1 MSEIRRITDIQIQQK
16 RKSRVSVF
24 LDGEFAFGLDQD
36 VLIKSGIAQG
46 DELDEKQI
54 AEIVRLE
61 ELKQA
66 KDKGVRLLA
75 VRARSKKELS
85 DRFRQSKISAE
96 VIEEVLAEFERL
108 NLLND
113 TEFSIMFARNRM
125 ITKPVGN
132 RMLRNELR
140 TKGLTEQDIEKG
152 VQAAY
157 EETSE
162 YEFALQVALKAKK
175 RYRSHEEDKGRKK
188 ATDFLL
194 RRGFTWD
201 IVSDIMENWEQ
212 LDIE

>member
-54 AEIVRLE
+54 AEIIRLE

-66 KDKGVRLLA
+66 KEKGVRLLA

-85 DRFRQSKISAE
+85 DRFRQSKISAK

-113 TEFSIMFARNRM
+113 TEFAIMFARNRM

-140 TKGLTEQDIEKG
+140 TKGLNEQDIEKG

-157 EETSE
+157 DETSE
-162 YEFALQVALKAKK
+162 YEFAYQVALKAKK
-175 RYRSHEEDKGRKK
+175 RYRSHEDDKAKK
-188 ATDFLL
+188 KSTDFLL